1 MRELLWVL
9 IGALFIYILYQLNRA
24 RLLRAGM
31 SYYDG
36 YDSAEAPAPAPAF
49 EAALDSSAWRQEVD
63 ALRDELGQQRD
74 ALAALS
80 QHVEALRE
88 QLEAVSAAQGI
99 SPEYNEA
106 LVCARRG
113 LDVEAIA
120 ERCGIS
126 VAEAELVRS
135 MAERQGD
142 DDASRA

>member
-1 MRELLWVL
+1 MRELVWVL
-9 IGALFIYILYQLNRA
+9 IGALFIYMLYQLNRA
-24 RLLRAGM
+24 RLLRAGV

-36 YDSAEAPAPAPAF
+36 YDSADDPPPF
-49 EAALDSSAWRQEVD
+49 EAALENSALRQEID
-63 ALRDELGQQRD
+63 ALREEVVQQREQMS
-74 ALAALS
+74 ALS
-80 QHVEALRE
+80 RGIDALRE
-88 QLEAVSAAQGI
+88 QIESVSAAQGI

-142 DDASRA
+142 DDAPRA